1 MGIGPCVLTKVL
13 CGPFMGDSRWVIGW
27 AMVGRAEFSYFIAIM
42 AKSVK
47 MMEEKVFAIIIWAL
61 VYATIFAPLVFR
73 KVLARYLAKTQG
85 KEVQEPASP
94 NKRDLAH
101 RMSGHLPDFEEEEN
115 RKAQRAHSKEREHM
129 ALSLQEKDEE
139 IARLRDALTLATAAT
154 KDPEDGTS
162 GELTTA
168 NGGSANDCSGDGTSG
183 STPEK
188 DVIAV

>member
-73 KVLARYLAKTQG
+73 KVLARYLAKTQSSNP
-85 KEVQEPASP
+85 EPVSP
-94 NKRDLAH
+94 NSSQLVH
-101 RMSGHLPDFEEEEN
+101 RASGHFPDFEEEEN
-115 RKAQRAHSKEREHM
+115 SRAQKSQSKEVEDM
-129 ALSLQEKDEE
+129 ALCLQKIFMCKPSSSSLFE
-139 IARLRDALTLATAAT
+139 
-154 KDPEDGTS
+154 
-162 GELTTA
+162 
-168 NGGSANDCSGDGTSG
+168 C
-183 STPEK
+183 
-188 DVIAV
+188 